1 MTQESPAPAAK
12 DTLTKMGDIGFL
24 LDVIGLALV
33 ILTWIFCFVL
43 PFVAGVLPDIP
54 PLRIGLMVLTAV
66 VLIAAFILETISSL
80 KNKEKTWKVLA
91 GFVIWLLA
99 AAGLAVLT
107 KILLF

>member
-1 MTQESPAPAAK
+1 MTQESSSPVAK
-12 DTLTKMGDIGFL
+12 DTLTKIGDIGFL
-24 LDVIGLALV
+24 LDVIGLILV
-33 ILTWIFCFVL
+33 ILTCIFCFVL

-54 PLRIGLMVLTAV
+54 PLRIGIMVLTAV

-80 KNKEKTWKVLA
+80 KSKEKTWKVLA

-99 AAGLAVLT
+99 AVSLGILT

>member
-1 MTQESPAPAAK
+1 MTQESPCPVAK
-12 DTLTKMGDIGFL
+12 DSLSKMGDIGFL
-24 LDVIGLALV
+24 LDIAGLILV
-33 ILTWIFCFVL
+33 ILTYIFCWAL
-43 PFVAGVLPDIP
+43 PFVAGILPDIP
-54 PLRIGLMVLTAV
+54 PLRIGIMIFTAV

-99 AAGLAVLT
+99 AVGLAVLT